1 MAAER
6 TEVPVLKLKIAEALS
21 KDVGRGIARMGPEDL
36 ERLQLAVGDLVEI
49 VGKRATVC
57 KAMPAH
63 KELRGQSRIQVDGL
77 VRENAGAGL
86 DEFVKVRKTACR
98 PAERVVLD
106 PANVRPSE
114 RDLNYIG
121 SLLDGLP
128 VQEGDRIRAA
138 LFGSRWADFKVGAT
152 TPKGVVLINPTTRL
166 VIGNPQQAAETA
178 SRSTSY
184 EDIGGLRPQLQRIR
198 EMIELPLRYP
208 EVFEQLGIDAPKG
221 VLLHGPPGCG
231 KTLIARAIAHE
242 TEANFYSISGPEI
255 IHKFYGESEAHL
267 RKIFEEAARKGPSII
282 FLDEIDAIAP
292 RRENTVGEVEKR
304 VVAQLLALMDGL
316 SKRQQLIVI
325 AATNLP
331 NLLDPALRRPGRF
344 DREIA
349 IPIPDRTGRE
359 EILSVHSRGMPLSA
373 DVDMRHM
380 AAITHGFVGA
390 DLEALCREAAMIC
403 LRRIMPDIDFAL
415 ARIPY
420 EQLTKLEVGKE
431 DFIDALREVE
441 PSATREVFVE
451 VPDVHWE
458 DVGGLDQVK
467 QRLIE
472 AVEWPL
478 QHAELFA
485 EAGIRPPK
493 GILLTGP
500 PGCGKTMLAK
510 AIANE
515 SQVNFIS
522 VKGPALLSKYIGES
536 ERGVRDM
543 FRKAKQAAPC
553 IIFFDEVDALVPAR
567 GAGGGDSHVAD
578 RVLSQFLTEL
588 DGVEELKGVLMLGA
602 TNRQDMLDPAI
613 LRPGRFDQIVEIP
626 LPDEQGRRQIFE
638 VHLRHKPLAP
648 GIDIGKLAAATE
660 EFSGAEIQ
668 GVCVAAALSAVRR
681 AVAAKIAKPEAAV
694 VVLIEASDLEAELEE
709 ARRR

>member
-1 MAAER
+1 MATER
-6 TEVPVLKLKIAEALS
+6 VEDLVLKLKVAETLS
-21 KDVGRGIARMGPEDL
+21 RDVGRGIARMGPEDL
-36 ERLQLAVGDLVEI
+36 EKLGLSVGDMVEI
-49 VGKRATVC
+49 TGKRATVC

-63 KELRGQSRIQVDGL
+63 KDLRGQSRIQIDGL

-86 DEFVKVRKTACR
+86 DEFVAVRKTSCR
-98 PAERVVLD
+98 PAERVVLA
-106 PANVRPSE
+106 PATVRPAE
-114 RDLNYIG
+114 RDLDYIG

-128 VQEGDRIRAA
+128 VQEGNRIRAT
-138 LFGSRWADFKVGAT
+138 LFGSRWADFRVVST
-152 TPKGVVLINPTTRL
+152 TPKGPVLINPTTQL
-166 VIGNPQQAAETA
+166 TIGNSQQAEEAA
-178 SRSTSY
+178 ARSTSY
-184 EDIGGLRPQLQRIR
+184 EDIGGLKPQLQRIR

-221 VLLHGPPGCG
+221 VLLYGPPGCG

-242 TEANFYSISGPEI
+242 TEANFYSVSGPEI

-267 RKIFEEAARKGPSII
+267 RKIFEEATRKGPSII

-292 RRENTVGEVEKR
+292 RRENVVGEVEKR

-316 SKRQQLIVI
+316 NKRQHLVVI

-331 NLLDPALRRPGRF
+331 NMLDPALRRPGRF

-349 IPIPDRTGRE
+349 IPIPDRIGRE
-359 EILSVHSRGMPLSA
+359 EILSVHSRGMPLSE
-373 DVDMRHM
+373 DVNMGRV
-380 AAITHGFVGA
+380 AEITHGFVGA

-403 LRRIMPDIDFAL
+403 LRRILPDIDFAL
-415 ARIPY
+415 ARIPF
-420 EQLTKLEVGKE
+420 EQLSRLEVKRE
-431 DFIDALREVE
+431 DFLDAMREVE
-441 PSATREVFVE
+441 PSAMREVFVE
-451 VPDVHWE
+451 VPDVRWG
-458 DVGGLDQVK
+458 DVGGLTQAK

-478 QHAELFA
+478 QYAELFA

-515 SQVNFIS
+515 SGVNFIS
-522 VKGPALLSKYIGES
+522 VKGPALLSRYVGES

-553 IIFFDEVDALVPAR
+553 IIFFDEIDALVPAR
-567 GAGGGDSHVAD
+567 DSGGSDAHVAE
-578 RVLSQFLTEL
+578 RVLSQFLAEL

-602 TNRQDMLDPAI
+602 TNRPDMLDPAI
-613 LRPGRFDQIVEIP
+613 LRPGRFDEIVEIS
-626 LPDEQGRRQIFE
+626 LPDEQSRKQIFD
-638 VHLRHKPLAP
+638 VHLRNKPLAP
-648 GIDIGKLAAATE
+648 GVSIDSLAAATE

-668 GVCVAAALSAVRR
+668 GVCTKAALRAVRR
-681 AVAAKIAKPEAAV
+681 AVAARIEKPEDKVAV
-694 VVLIEASDLEAELEE
+694 IINPDDLEAELEE
-709 ARRR
+709 AQRE